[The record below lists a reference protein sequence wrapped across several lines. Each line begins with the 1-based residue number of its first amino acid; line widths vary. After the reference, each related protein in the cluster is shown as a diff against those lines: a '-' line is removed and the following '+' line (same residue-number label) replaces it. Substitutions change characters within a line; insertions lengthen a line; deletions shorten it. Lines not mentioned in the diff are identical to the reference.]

1 MAPETANY
9 ARSAEKGSLKSPKV
23 EAASNDANMLL
34 SMDDFKAFR
43 QIGKGK

>member
-1 MAPETANY
+1 MAAETASY
-9 ARSAEKGSLKSPKV
+9 ARSAEKGSFKSPKM
-23 EAASNDANMLL
+23 EAASSDASMLL

>member
-1 MAPETANY
+1 MAAETASY
-9 ARSAEKGSLKSPKV
+9 ARGVEKGSMKTPKI
-23 EAASNDANMLL
+23 EAANSDGSMLL

>member
-1 MAPETANY
+1 MAAETANY
-9 ARSAEKGSLKSPKV
+9 ARRADKGSLKSPKMA
-23 EAASNDANMLL
+23 AASSDANMLL